1 MKFKLLFTIP
11 FSLLIISCVPNNS
24 KIENKQDFQA
34 NLHKIK
40 AKPWTLQD
48 YANSIPNNFD
58 LPYYLNNKLTKD
70 ILNDFKQILIFN
82 QPLNFVEFPYPISPN
97 FILNFNFKKA
107 IAKNNEI
114 QNVTLSIIDKKNKQS
129 KISKIIN
136 IKQNNTNEF
145 NIKPKVLNNYLLFH
159 PSFIAFNLKN
169 LNVKDFFEVPNYK
182 ENKDISFQITNSF
195 ADDYNGTLKLE
206 IQILNKNKILDSKQF
221 LFSGFQKI
229 SEQIPFEVEINT
241 KKLLTEIPLT
251 NLKNINKDYKNKIFN
266 FIKNNLIFKSK
277 NTNWAIKIK
286 DSEILV
292 SNLLSK
298 NQNYFLLNNL
308 VFLDFKNLN
317 NELFFDA
324 KIIGN
329 QLEITYNIFYAFANP
344 YANFKNILNSS
355 FVGIYNNF
363 EIKKTIPLKNN

>member
-1 MKFKLLFTIP
+1 MKLKLLFAIP
-11 FSLLIISCVPNNS
+11 FSLLFISCAQNDP
-24 KIENKQDFQA
+24 KIENKKPFQPDF
-34 NLHKIK
+34 NKTKSL
-40 AKPWTLQD
+40 TLQD
-48 YANSIPNNFD
+48 YANSIPNNLN
-58 LPYYLNNKLTKD
+58 LPYYLNNKPLKD
-70 ILNDFKQILIFN
+70 VLKTFKEILIFN
-82 QPLNFVEFPYPISPN
+82 QPLNFIEFPYNLSSN
-97 FILNFNFKKA
+97 FVLNFNFKKA
-107 IAKNNEI
+107 VIENNEI
-114 QNVTLSIIDKKNKQS
+114 QNVILNIFDNKNRKS
-129 KISKIIN
+129 KISKIVSL
-136 IKQNNTNEF
+136 KYNTTNDF
-145 NIKPKVLNNYLLFH
+145 SIKPKKLNNNFLSSY
-159 PSFIAFNLKN
+159 PSFIAFNLKD

-195 ADDYNGTLKLE
+195 ADDYSGTLKLE

-229 SEQIPFEVEINT
+229 SEQIPFEVKTNT

-251 NLKNINKDYKNKIFN
+251 NLTSINKDYKNKIFN
-266 FIKNNLIFKSK
+266 FIKNNLIFKPK
-277 NTNWAIKIK
+277 NTNLAIKIK

-308 VFLDFKNLN
+308 VFLDLKNLN
-317 NELFFDA
+317 NELFFNA

-344 YANFKNILNSS
+344 YASFKNILNSS
-355 FVGIYNNF
+355 FVGIYNSF